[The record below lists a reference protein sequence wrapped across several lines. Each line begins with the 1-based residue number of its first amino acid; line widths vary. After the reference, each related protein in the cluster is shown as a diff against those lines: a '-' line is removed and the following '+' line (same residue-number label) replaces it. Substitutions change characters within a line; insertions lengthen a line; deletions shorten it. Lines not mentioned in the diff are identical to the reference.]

1 MALQLQLPA
10 AEDRS
15 TAMDAIAADGHT
27 ERPGVRRSQVLD
39 AFSPV
44 NENGSFE
51 FDRVL
56 KRGKVLR
63 RSKSKHAFK
72 SSWKPG
78 YLVLRPNLL
87 SLYKDKEEAQLQLA
101 ISLSDVSAVAHVKST
116 PKSNRPNV
124 FGVFSPSK
132 NYRFQATSA
141 EEAESWVEQLHRECS
156 VDYPDSV
163 VNYYEQIHGR
173 KQTVAEAEESA
184 AEMSEIEGRGGTA
197 APGQVHSLLKAPVQP
212 DRLKRRTTQDYS
224 GNEITSCSEFS
235 DAAGQSLPSA
245 GPHPA
250 FNRKSFSR
258 STHRDQPQPLPQP
271 QQQQQQ
277 NLRRLASGQSEA
289 APSQPDP
296 EGVIFQGYL
305 QCLKGRKGVRKWKK
319 LWTVLRVQSLSFYKD
334 QHEYSAVKII
344 PMTEVINAAE
354 VDPLSRSKIFCFQ
367 LITEDITY
375 RFCAYDEESVDKW
388 LGSVKSV
395 LMRLQDSSI
404 YHSAGTLSGSLNT
417 R

>member
-1 MALQLQLPA
+1 MTLHLQLPA

-15 TAMDAIAADGHT
+15 TAMDAIAAEGHT
-27 ERPGVRRSQVLD
+27 ERAGVRRSQILD

-101 ISLSDVSAVAHVKST
+101 LSLSDVSAVAHVKST
-116 PKSNRPNV
+116 PRSNRPNV

-141 EEAESWVEQLHRECS
+141 EETDSWVEQLHRECS

-173 KQTVAEAEESA
+173 KQTIAEADESA
-184 AEMSEIEGRGGTA
+184 AEMSEVEGRGGTA
-197 APGQVHSLLKAPVQP
+197 ALGRTPSLLTAPAQP
-212 DRLKRRTTQDYS
+212 GRVKRRTTQDYS

-235 DAAGQSLPSA
+235 DAAGQSSRSQ
-245 GPHPA
+245 PA
-250 FNRKSFSR
+250 LNRKSCS
-258 STHRDQPQPLPQP
+258 HGDNQQPP

-277 NLRRLASGQSEA
+277 QHSLRRLASGQSEA

-334 QHEYSAVKII
+334 QHEYSTVKII

-367 LITEDITY
+367 LITEDVTY

-395 LMRLQDSSI
+395 LMRLQDPSMYPSTG
-404 YHSAGTLSGSLNT
+404 ALSGSLNT
-417 R
+417 RC

>member
-1 MALQLQLPA
+1 MTLQLQLPSQG
-10 AEDRS
+10 DRS
-15 TAMDAIAADGHT
+15 TAMDVVAADGQT

-39 AFSPV
+39 TFSPV

-101 ISLSDVSAVAHVKST
+101 ISLSDVSAVAHVKAT

-124 FGVFSPSK
+124 FGIFSPSK
-132 NYRFQATSA
+132 NYRFQAAST

-173 KQTVAEAEESA
+173 KQGIVEADESA
-184 AEMSEIEGRGGTA
+184 CETSDVEGRGAVA
-197 APGQVHSLLKAPVQP
+197 AGQAHSLLAAPAQP
-212 DRLKRRTTQDYS
+212 LRLKRRTTQDYS

-235 DAAGQSLPSA
+235 DAAGQSLPSSRS
-245 GPHPA
+245 HLVL
-250 FNRKSFSR
+250 NRKSFSQ
-258 STHRDQPQPLPQP
+258 STYNDH
-271 QQQQQQ
+271 QQQQYPHQQ
-277 NLRRLASGQSEA
+277 QAVLHRLTSGQGEA
-289 APSQPDP
+289 PTQPDP

-344 PMTEVINAAE
+344 PMAEVINAAE
-354 VDPLSRSKIFCFQ
+354 VDPLSRSKTFCFQ

-395 LMRLQDSSI
+395 LMRLQDPPMYS
-404 YHSAGTLSGSLNT
+404 SAGTLSGPLNA